1 MMGRVWI
8 SLGIICFLF
17 LTSCDGE
24 SVFAGSEAISTG
36 GWEAGESVKF
46 EWQVKDTLT
55 QHDFFIDLRHDQSYP
70 FSNIYLFVDFT
81 FPNGKNLRDT
91 ISCNLADERGV
102 WLGTGFGNLVDHR
115 IGFRKSTSFP
125 VAGDYSIEV
134 AHGMRET
141 PLRGM
146 RDVGF
151 RLEKSQQL

>member
-8 SLGIICFLF
+8 SLAIICFLF

-24 SVFAGSEAISTG
+24 SVFSGSEAISTG

-115 IGFRKSTSFP
+115 IGFHECLYHHLILRICTESVSHQECLQELDFSFFLP
-125 VAGDYSIEV
+125 
-134 AHGMRET
+134 
-141 PLRGM
+141 
-146 RDVGF
+146 
-151 RLEKSQQL
+151 

>member
-1 MMGRVWI
+1 MMERVWI
-8 SLGIICFLF
+8 SLGIICFLL
-17 LTSCDGE
+17 LTACDGE
-24 SVFAGSEAISTG
+24 SVFSGSEVISTE
-36 GWEAGESVKF
+36 GWEAEESVKF

-91 ISCNLADERGV
+91 ISCNLADDRGV

-141 PLRGM
+141 PLPGM

-151 RLEKSQQL
+151 RLEKSHQL